1 MSNDTEVQH
10 TYDKPQKENSALTA
24 LSGLKR
30 AVRAAF
36 HYSYLWSVWCIT

>member
-10 TYDKPQKENSALTA
+10 TYDKPQKENSALT
-24 LSGLKR
+24 GLKR

-36 HYSYLWSVWCIT
+36 HYSYLLSVWCIT

>member
-1 MSNDTEVQH
+1 MSSDTEVQH
-10 TYDKPQKENSALTA
+10 TYDKLQKESAALTA
-24 LSGLKR
+24 LFGPKR

>member
-10 TYDKPQKENSALTA
+10 TYDKLQKEN
-24 LSGLKR
+24 
-30 AVRAAF
+30 AAF